1 MRFEIEFFLRSYDQ
15 PDGKT
20 IRRNS
25 GQFASEN
32 DVKTYGLLKRPPE
45 ADGFR
50 IWKNGV
56 LRKTVSIRSDTE
68 TNGSARC

>member
-1 MRFEIEFFLRSYDQ
+1 LRFEIEFFLRSHDQ

-32 DVKTYGLLKRPPE
+32 DVETYGLLKRPPE

-50 IWKNGV
+50 IWKDGV